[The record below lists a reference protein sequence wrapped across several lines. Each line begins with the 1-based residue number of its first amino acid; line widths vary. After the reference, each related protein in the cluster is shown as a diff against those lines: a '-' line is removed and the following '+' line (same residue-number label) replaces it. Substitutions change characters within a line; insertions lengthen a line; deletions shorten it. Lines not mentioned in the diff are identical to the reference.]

1 MDMTFE
7 TVPGHPGA
15 LRGQLAGTFDVMAA
29 DDFWHEIS
37 RRVGPDTTRA
47 VFDLTEL
54 SIMTSAGLGI
64 LVRLF
69 TRLRDRGG
77 GVAIF
82 GCSDRI
88 REIMGL
94 VMLTEILKVRDSE
107 DEAWAALEG

>member
-7 TVPGHPGA
+7 TVPEHPGA
-15 LRGQLAGTFDVMAA
+15 LRGRLVGTFDAMAA
-29 DDFWHEIS
+29 EDFWREVS
-37 RRVGPDTTRA
+37 DRVGPDTTRV
-47 VFDLTEL
+47 VFDLTRL

-82 GCSDRI
+82 GCSAKI
-88 REIMGL
+88 RDIIGL
-94 VMLTEILKVRDSE
+94 VMLTEILRVRDSE